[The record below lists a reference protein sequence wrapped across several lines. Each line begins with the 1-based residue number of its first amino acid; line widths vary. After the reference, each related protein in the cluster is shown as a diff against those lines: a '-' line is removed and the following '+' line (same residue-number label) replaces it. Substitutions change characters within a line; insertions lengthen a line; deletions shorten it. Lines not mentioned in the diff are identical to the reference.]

1 MNRRIVIPLTSLV
14 LFFFVC
20 FGDIFAQEVS
30 DTKTIAFTKNVVV
43 KKYKMGEVQAEPYT
57 VKRGDSLWV
66 ILVNNYGIKDKQFYF
81 FCRITKSLNPK
92 LRNAHEIVPGQVLLV
107 PFKYVPHFEIEKEG
121 FRSVLLDVLSSQSS
135 DMSTEEYT
143 FSKGE
148 HLAQVLRDMYNVP
161 DDLILNKYLDVVKQ
175 LNPDMDDFD
184 LVKPEQRIILPS
196 IASHSKAA
204 EEAQTEEVA
213 AQEEVAEE
221 TKKEEVHAQEEIA
234 EEDQPEEEVVAAKE
248 VTEETKTEEV
258 PAQEEVAKEAQ
269 AEEVTAQEE
278 VAEEAQTEEVAAAE
292 EVVEETKTEE
302 VPAKK
307 EVVVEEKVEPVYID
321 PRFKKV
327 AKRIP
332 GSKTLSMHYMN
343 SIADV
348 LQGNLTRS
356 DEFNI
361 PLMQEGQINIDTKNF
376 PILQLTDRK
385 KIIIN
390 YGSKLSSGLVEL
402 IESEIDDL
410 EVVNLREGENIGS
423 VLDKI
428 INTAGY
434 FSVDKGQN
442 PLVIG
447 DKVQFEILGDWII
460 YKDELLEDIM
470 VLNLIEKESKPVD
483 SQLKDYISN
492 FGVNLVDLYMMGD
505 GEQEK
510 DSSPPKRA
518 EDTYRPEDMPVID
531 TSDSVVLV
539 DSLLALL
546 GQEFKKDYKIKLFQ
560 GEYDGFDIEVTA
572 DCYFERKGVGHV
584 ISFHAIPE
592 KLTEVIIQQGNRS
605 LNLSLTLED
614 SSAVIK
620 NILNFLHIS
629 YDAPRP
635 RFTTTSKTEKKVEL
649 VIPGILIKKDTQTTI
664 LLTSLELEAEVY
676 QWLMEKKVKVVRLG

>member
-14 LFFFVC
+14 LFLFIC
-20 FGDIFAQEVS
+20 FSDIFSQEVS

-43 KKYKMGEVQAEPYT
+43 KKYKMGDVQAEPYT
-57 VKRGDSLWV
+57 VKRGDNLWV
-66 ILVNNYGIKDKQFYF
+66 ILVKNYGIKDRQFYF

-92 LRNAHEIVPGQVLLV
+92 LKNADEIVPGQVLLV
-107 PFKYVPHFEIEKEG
+107 PFKYVPHFEVEKEV

-135 DMSTEEYT
+135 EMPTEEYT

-148 HLAQVLRDMYNVP
+148 HLAQVLRDMYSVP
-161 DDLILNKYLDVVKQ
+161 DDLIFNKYLEVVKQ
-175 LNPDMDDFD
+175 LNPDMDDID
-184 LVKPEQRIILPS
+184 LVQPEQKIILPS
-196 IASHSKAA
+196 ITSYLEDSGEEVKPEEVLA
-204 EEAQTEEVA
+204 EEVAPSEEVAEEVEIEEVA

-221 TKKEEVHAQEEIA
+221 AQ
-234 EEDQPEEEVVAAKE
+234 
-248 VTEETKTEEV
+248 TEV
-258 PAQEEVAKEAQ
+258 PVQEEV
-269 AEEVTAQEE
+269 EVE
-278 VAEEAQTEEVAAAE
+278 
-292 EVVEETKTEE
+292 K
-302 VPAKK
+302 
-307 EVVVEEKVEPVYID
+307 KVEPVYID
-321 PRFKKV
+321 PRFRKI

-332 GSKTLSMHYMN
+332 ASKTLSMHYMN

-348 LQGNLTRS
+348 LQGSLAMS

-361 PLMQEGQINIDTKNF
+361 PLMQEGQININTNNF

-385 KIIIN
+385 KIILN
-390 YGSKLSSGLVEL
+390 YGGKLSSGLIEL
-402 IESEIDDL
+402 IESELDDL

-423 VLDKI
+423 VLDKV

-470 VLNLIEKESKPVD
+470 VLNLMEKGSHPVD

-510 DSSPPKRA
+510 DSSPPKKA
-518 EDTYRPEDMPVID
+518 EGTYPSPEDIPVID

-546 GQEFKKDYKIKLFQ
+546 GQELKKDYKIKLFQ
-560 GEYDGFDIEVTA
+560 EKYDGFNIEVTA
-572 DCYFERKGVGHV
+572 DRYFERRGVVHV
-584 ISFHAIPE
+584 ISFHNIPE
-592 KLTEVIIQQGNRS
+592 KLTQVIIQQGNRF
-605 LNLSLTLED
+605 LDLSSLED

-620 NILNFLHIS
+620 SILDFLYIS

-635 RFTTTSKTEKKVEL
+635 RFTATSEAEKKVEI
-649 VIPGILIKKDTQTTI
+649 VIPGILIKKDKKTTI
-664 LLTSLELEAEVY
+664 LLTSLELETEVY
-676 QWLMEKKVKVVRLG
+676 QWLMEKKVKVVRLEGIPTI

>member
-1 MNRRIVIPLTSLV
+1 MNGRIVIPLTSLV
-14 LFFFVC
+14 LFLFIC
-20 FGDIFAQEVS
+20 FGDIFSQEVS

-43 KKYKMGEVQAEPYT
+43 KRYKMGEVQAEPYT

-66 ILVNNYGIKDKQFYF
+66 ILVNNYGIRNRQFYF

-92 LRNAHEIVPGQVLLV
+92 LRNAHEIVPGQVLLI

-121 FRSVLLDVLSSQSS
+121 FRSVLLDVLSSRSPE
-135 DMSTEEYT
+135 MSTEEYT

-148 HLAQVLRDMYNVP
+148 HLAQVLRDMYHVP
-161 DDLILNKYLDVVKQ
+161 DDLIFNKYLDVVKQ

-184 LVKPEQRIILPS
+184 LVKPEQKIILPS
-196 IASHSKAA
+196 IASYLKAA
-204 EEAQTEEVA
+204 EEIQTEEVP
-213 AQEEVAEE
+213 
-221 TKKEEVHAQEEIA
+221 AQEEIA
-234 EEDQPEEEVVAAKE
+234 EENQPEEEVVAAEE
-248 VTEETKTEEV
+248 VEGETKTEEV
-258 PAQEEVAKEAQ
+258 PAQEEVA
-269 AEEVTAQEE
+269 EEDQPE
-278 VAEEAQTEEVAAAE
+278 EEVAAAE
-292 EVVEETKTEE
+292 EFAEEKRPEE
-302 VPAKK
+302 GPAQK
-307 EVVVEEKVEPVYID
+307 EVVVEEKVEPVYSD

-385 KIIIN
+385 KLIIN
-390 YGSKLSSGLVEL
+390 YGSKLSSGLIEL

-423 VLDKI
+423 VLDKV

-447 DKVQFEILGDWII
+447 DNVQFEILGDWII
-460 YKDELLEDIM
+460 YKDELLEDIT
-470 VLNLIEKESKPVD
+470 VLNLIEKGSNPVD

-518 EDTYRPEDMPVID
+518 EDTYHPEDMPVID

-560 GEYDGFDIEVTA
+560 GEYIGFDIEVTA
-572 DCYFERKGVGHV
+572 DRYFEKRGVGHV

-592 KLTEVIIQQGNRS
+592 KLTEVIIQQGNRF
-605 LNLSLTLED
+605 LNLSLSLED

-620 NILNFLHIS
+620 NILDFLHIS

-635 RFTTTSKTEKKVEL
+635 RFTATSEAEKKVEL
-649 VIPGILIKKDTQTTI
+649 VIPGILIKKDKQTTI
-664 LLTSLELEAEVY
+664 LLTSLELEAEIY

>member
-14 LFFFVC
+14 LFLFVC

-66 ILVNNYGIKDKQFYF
+66 ILVNNYGIKNRQFYF

-107 PFKYVPHFEIEKEG
+107 PFKYVPHFVIEKEG

-135 DMSTEEYT
+135 EMSTEEYT

-161 DDLILNKYLDVVKQ
+161 DDLIFNKYLNVIKQ

-204 EEAQTEEVA
+204 EEAQMEEVA
-213 AQEEVAEE
+213 AAEE
-221 TKKEEVHAQEEIA
+221 TKTEEVPAQEEIA

-248 VTEETKTEEV
+248 V
-258 PAQEEVAKEAQ
+258 A
-269 AEEVTAQEE
+269 
-278 VAEEAQTEEVAAAE
+278 
-292 EVVEETKTEE
+292 EETKTEE

-390 YGSKLSSGLVEL
+390 YGSKLSSGVVDL

-447 DKVQFEILGDWII
+447 DNVQFEILGDWII

-592 KLTEVIIQQGNRS
+592 KLTEVIIQQGNRF
-605 LNLSLTLED
+605 LNLSLSLEN

-620 NILNFLHIS
+620 SILDFLYIS

-635 RFTTTSKTEKKVEL
+635 RFTATSEVGKKVEL
-649 VIPGILIKKDTQTTI
+649 VIPGILIKKDKQTTI

>member
-1 MNRRIVIPLTSLV
+1 MNRRIIIPLTSLV

-20 FGDIFAQEVS
+20 FGGIFAQEVS

-66 ILVNNYGIKDKQFYF
+66 ILVNNYGIKDRQFYF

-107 PFKYVPHFEIEKEG
+107 PFKYVPHFVIEKEG

-135 DMSTEEYT
+135 EMSTEEYT

-161 DDLILNKYLDVVKQ
+161 DDLIFNKYLDVVKQ

-184 LVKPEQRIILPS
+184 LVKPEQKIILPS
-196 IASHSKAA
+196 ISSYSKAA
-204 EEAQTEEVA
+204 EEAQPEEEVVA
-213 AQEEVAEE
+213 AKEVAGE
-221 TKKEEVHAQEEIA
+221 TKTKEVPAQEEIVK
-234 EEDQPEEEVVAAKE
+234 EDQPEEEVVAAKE
-248 VTEETKTEEV
+248 V
-258 PAQEEVAKEAQ
+258 A
-269 AEEVTAQEE
+269 
-278 VAEEAQTEEVAAAE
+278 
-292 EVVEETKTEE
+292 EETKTEE

-390 YGSKLSSGLVEL
+390 YGSKLSSGVVDL

-447 DKVQFEILGDWII
+447 DNVQFEILGDWII

-572 DCYFERKGVGHV
+572 DCYFERRGVGHV

-592 KLTEVIIQQGNRS
+592 KLTEVIIQQGNRF
-605 LNLSLTLED
+605 LNLSLSLGN

-620 NILNFLHIS
+620 SILDFLHIS

-635 RFTTTSKTEKKVEL
+635 RFNATSEPEKKVEL
-649 VIPGILIKKDTQTTI
+649 VIPGILIKKDKQTTI